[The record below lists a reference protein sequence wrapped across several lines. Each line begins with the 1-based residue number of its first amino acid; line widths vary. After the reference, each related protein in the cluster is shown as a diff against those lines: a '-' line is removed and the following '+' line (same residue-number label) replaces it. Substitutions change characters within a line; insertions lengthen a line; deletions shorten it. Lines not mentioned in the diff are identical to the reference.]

1 MNCRQGDIAEI
12 IFSECGNEGR
22 RVAVGKLAPCGCC
35 WVIQPLQPLRMAFFR
50 ADRVEL
56 GPETMRE
63 GVYPD
68 IWLRPIRDPDPEVDI
83 SEGAD
88 LGDIVAAP
96 ALLLMASKA

>member
-35 WVIQPLQPLRMAFFR
+35 WGIQPLQPLRTAAFFGSL
-50 ADRVEL
+50 VIP
-56 GPETMRE
+56 GGETMRE
-63 GVYPD
+63 DIYPD
-68 IWLRPIRDPDPEVDI
+68 IWLRPIRDPDPEVDA

-88 LGDIVAAP
+88 LGERVVVEAAC
-96 ALLLMASKA
+96 